1 VIYFLNLDFYMK
13 CFLIPKLMLL
23 SKIAMSQI
31 MLPAY
36 QGVVSKIPA
45 VVTPSFSCGPST
57 VSDIDGNIYN
67 TVLIGTQC
75 WTKENLKVSKYN
87 DGTTIPNQTANTNW
101 GTLLTGA
108 LTVYIGAASYLATYG
123 YLYNWYAA
131 KDTREICP
139 TGWHVPTNTEWETL
153 NTYLGGKTIA
163 GGKMKSTSSLWTS
176 PNIGA
181 VNTSGFSALPGGTR
195 HTNGSFYN
203 IGVYALFWS
212 ATEYDGNGA
221 WSNHVKNSVDDV
233 FRGSG
238 DKTSGFSVRCLRD

>member
-1 VIYFLNLDFYMK
+1 
-13 CFLIPKLMLL
+13 
-23 SKIAMSQI
+23 MSQI

-36 QGVVSKIPA
+36 QGVVSKI
-45 VVTPSFSCGPST
+45 ST
-57 VSDIDGNIYN
+57 VNVMSCPGLATVTDIDNNIYN

-75 WTKENLKVSKYN
+75 WMASNLRVTKYN
-87 DGTTIPNQTANTNW
+87 NGTIIPLDNSGGASGDGSTEWTARTS
-101 GTLLTGA
+101 GA
-108 LTVYIGAASYLATYG
+108 RTVYAHNSSNLIAYG

-131 KDTREICP
+131 TDTREICP
-139 TGWHVPTNTEWETL
+139 AGWHIPSDAEWTTLTNQ
-153 NTYLGGKTIA
+153 LGTVSVA
-163 GGKMKSTSSLWTS
+163 GTVMKSNSTLWTVATPPS
-176 PNIGA
+176 PGT
-181 VNTSGFSALPGGTR
+181 NTSGFSALPGGTR